1 MDLENQ
7 LSYTLSA
14 SNGINPN
21 EVDIKFKPGAEHISY
36 QSDMW
41 TLSKWREDEVQLKGT
56 RIIDDIEK
64 LQAEIYNDIINNKH
78 TSPKPEQME
87 VTYNVIT
94 SIGLTES
101 AKRDTGEVSTT
112 LTHNSIG
119 TNATAA
125 SESDTDLT
133 AEDSGGSYARQAYAT
148 AGQRKVSSQT
158 AKYGMLWD
166 DGDISS
172 APLSINESG
181 VHWHV
186 SSAATMHAR
195 VTFTTFSLTTGDLFV
210 TQINELHQ
218 NG

>member
-133 AEDSGGSYARQAYAT
+133 AED
-148 AGQRKVSSQT
+148 
-158 AKYGMLWD
+158 
-166 DGDISS
+166 
-172 APLSINESG
+172 
-181 VHWHV
+181 
-186 SSAATMHAR
+186 
-195 VTFTTFSLTTGDLFV
+195 
-210 TQINELHQ
+210 
-218 NG
+218 